1 MAHNRVTEA
10 QYREL
15 LADMVTMNLLM
26 GEVAQTV
33 VEVGYL
39 ADVLAQVLVEEPG
52 LSVKGKE
59 QVMLAVIKLE
69 LALAKSSRRMKE
81 K

>member
-15 LADMVTMNLLM
+15 LADMVTMNLLI